1 MSERKGSGGARGG
14 GRGSGGRGSGR
25 SGGAG
30 GGGGAGRGAG
40 GRGGRSGGGG
50 ARRGGRPGTG
60 AAGRGGARGG
70 RESRGEELRLQAY
83 LARAGIASR
92 RASEEVIREGRVR
105 VNGELAEL
113 GSKVTVGRDRVEVDG
128 RVIALQPFEWV
139 ALHKPSGYV
148 TTRDDPQGRRTVY
161 DLLPPE
167 LHHLFH
173 VGRLDRDSTG
183 IILLTNEGEA
193 ANRLLH
199 PRYGTTKEYL
209 ADVEGVPGD
218 PELARLVQGVEL
230 DEGTAR
236 AVEAELLGDA
246 RGGGARVRVVLEEGR
261 NREVRR
267 MLEAIG
273 HPVRSL
279 YRRRFGPITVGR
291 LKRGDWRRLT
301 PDEVQRLRQKN
312 STEQS

>member
-1 MSERKGSGGARGG
+1 MSESRGGRGRGPGGAEGGRGRGPGGTGGSRGG
-14 GRGSGGRGSGR
+14 PRGGSGGRPAGGGR
-25 SGGAG
+25 RPAG
-30 GGGGAGRGAG
+30 GGGRRGAP
-40 GRGGRSGGGG
+40 RG
-50 ARRGGRPGTG
+50 ARS
-60 AAGRGGARGG
+60 
-70 RESRGEELRLQAY
+70 ESAGEELRLQAY
-83 LARAGIASR
+83 LARAGVASR
-92 RASEEVIREGRVR
+92 RASEDVIREGRVR
-105 VNGELAEL
+105 VNGEPAEL

-148 TTRDDPQGRRTVY
+148 TTRDDPEGRRTVY

-209 ADVEGVPGD
+209 ADVDGLPGD
-218 PELARLVQGVEL
+218 AELARLVQGVEL

-236 AVEAELLGDA
+236 AVEAEVLGEA
-246 RGGGARVRVVLEEGR
+246 HGGGARVRMVLEEGR

-267 MLEAIG
+267 LLEAIG

-301 PDEVQRLRQKN
+301 PEEVRRLRQDN
-312 STEQS
+312 STEQR